1 MAITQQPTG
10 LTTTR
15 NNLTFT
21 FSWKITDKD
30 YEAGQQLQYRTNLTE
45 KWTSIEIGCW
55 TTKKTIALSAENYYP
70 STSDRLN
77 AVWFRVRGKR
87 RPYTEK
93 QGKEDKTYT
102 PDWSAWSDKVYVIDN
117 PDRPS
122 LEAELQSYNSTE
134 FSWKVTNKEKSN
146 KPFRDVQYQSI
157 LVKDSTVRDGS
168 TLKWSSS
175 NAGWRTGTG
184 TASDSVSIPETVS
197 LANAS
202 WTRWVRVR
210 SRGASGPSEWR
221 YAKHVYAKPYTAK
234 ISSAKATVSNNATT
248 VVVNWIVASNAA
260 HPIDSTEVEYLI
272 ATPGTHLS
280 VPAEASWSPGVTLDD
295 TPGHE
300 KAKFTVDA
308 VLNVDQCLWV
318 RIVTKHDV
326 EANDTPSAPMLV
338 SCGKLKEPSG
348 LGVVPDY
355 TTYRATVTATNTSE
369 VPDSRLAV
377 TYSKAGWSKP
387 LVLGIIPHGES
398 SVDVQ
403 CPSFTANTDMS
414 FGVYAFQGTTNLVLK
429 NDLYRYEVSP
439 NMQSVTIDD
448 GGDVPSAP
456 TNVRVTKSA
465 TEGEVII
472 RWGWKWRKAD
482 CAEISWSDNPNAWE
496 STAQPQ
502 TYMVDNINAAKWRVS
517 GLETGKKWYFRVRL
531 AIATDDGYTYGPY
544 SSVSTELGSYES
556 EAEEIDL
563 SSPPVTPILLLS
575 AEVAARKSTVT
586 ASWAYV
592 STDNTSQIYAEICQA
607 TVDGDTITYGKPF
620 AHANTEQH
628 VDFKLTGSRWQ
639 TGQTYNLCCRVT
651 SGSGHISE
659 WSEPISLTVADP
671 ITCTID
677 STTLVETS
685 VIQDYHPA
693 VTVAA
698 DSGAYAVNAEDYG
711 QAWNYEPGTHDYVFH
726 YGKWYLNDDPESP
739 EVYSANWL
747 PRPDRNHIELTIT
760 LTTDP
765 EYLTETVLQS
775 MPLDVVVSG
784 AGEGGTI
791 TVVVER
797 AAEYHM
803 ARPDESYSD
812 GYEGETIA
820 IVTRNGDGLLRVK
833 GSELIGLLDD
843 GAAYRLIAT
852 IEDKLGQQ
860 DEAQIDFAVRWS
872 HQALI
877 PSGTAETE
885 GLITKITPIAPTGT
899 GQTDTCDI
907 YRLSAD
913 KPELII
919 ENGAFGT
926 VYVDPY
932 PAIGEGRGHRI
943 VFKTLNGDYITKDEQ
958 PAWTDLVNEAVL
970 DEYSVIID
978 FDGRQLILPYNI
990 TLSNRWEK
998 DFQLT
1003 KYLGGSQ
1010 QGDWNP
1016 GITRTATYNVVLT
1029 DDEDADLIEG
1039 MRYLADYQGIC
1050 HVRTPEGSSFAADV
1064 QVSENNAY
1072 STGIIVSYTLTVT
1085 RVDPEGLDG
1094 LTYEEWINGLE

>member
-1 MAITQQPTG
+1 MAITHQPTG

-15 NNLTFT
+15 SNLTFT

-55 TTKKTIALSAENYYP
+55 TTKKTITLTRANYYP

-87 RPYTEK
+87 KPYMEK
-93 QGKEDKTYT
+93 ETTYT

-122 LEAELQSYNSTE
+122 LEAKLQSYNSTE

-146 KPFRDVQYQSI
+146 KPFQDVQYQSI
-157 LVKDSTVRDGS
+157 LVKDSTVRDGA

-175 NAGWRTGTG
+175 NSGWRTGTG
-184 TASDSVSIPETVS
+184 TATDSITIQETVS
-197 LANAS
+197 LPNAS

-221 YAKHVYAKPYTAK
+221 YAKHVYAKPYAAK
-234 ISSAKATVSNNATT
+234 ISSAKATVANNATT
-248 VVVNWIVASNAA
+248 VVVNWTVASNAA

-272 ATPGTHLS
+272 DTPGSNLS
-280 VPAEASWSPGVTLDD
+280 VPSEPSWSPGVTLDD

-308 VLNVDQCLWV
+308 VLNVDHCLWV

-338 SCGKLKEPSG
+338 SCGKLAEPSG
-348 LGVVPDY
+348 LGVDPDE
-355 TTYRATVTATNTSE
+355 TTYRATVTATNNSS

-377 TYSKAGWSKP
+377 TFTKKGWSKP
-387 LVLGIIPHGES
+387 LVLGIIPHGET

-403 CPSFTANTDMS
+403 CPSWTNNSDIS
-414 FGVYAFQGTTNLVLK
+414 FAVYAFQGTTERVLK
-429 NDLYRYEVSP
+429 NDLYRYEVSA
-439 NMQSVTIDD
+439 NMQSKTVDD

-456 TNVRVTKSA
+456 TNVRVTKSK

-472 RWGWKWRKAD
+472 RWGWKWKSAD
-482 CAEISWSDNPNAWE
+482 CSEISWSDNPNAWE
-496 STAQPQ
+496 STVQPS
-502 TYMVDNINAAKWRVS
+502 TYMVDNISAAKWRVS

-563 SSPPVTPILLLS
+563 SSPPATPILLLS
-575 AEVAARKSTVT
+575 ADVAARKSTVT

-607 TVDGDTITYGKPF
+607 TVNGGTITYGKPF
-620 AHANTEQH
+620 AHANSEQH
-628 VDFKLTGSRWQ
+628 VDFKLTGSKWQ
-639 TGQTYNLCCRVT
+639 TGTTYNLCVRVT
-651 SGSGHISE
+651 SGSGHVSE

-671 ITCTID
+671 ITCSID
-677 STTLVETS
+677 STNLSEISIV
-685 VIQDYHPA
+685 QDYHPE
-693 VTVAA
+693 VTVVA
-698 DSGAYAVNAEDYG
+698 DSGEYPVNAEDYA
-711 QAWNYEPGTHDYVFH
+711 QAWDYVDGTHDFVFN
-726 YGKWYLNDDPESP
+726 YGTWYLNDDPTNP
-739 EVYSANWL
+739 EEYSANWL
-747 PRPDRNHIELTIT
+747 PAPDRNHIELSVT

-775 MPLDVVVSG
+775 MPLDVTVSG

-791 TVVVER
+791 TVIVER

-803 ARPDESYSD
+803 ARPDDSTSD
-812 GYEGETIA
+812 GHEGETIA
-820 IVTRNGDGLLRVK
+820 IVTRNGDGLLRVN
-833 GSELIGLLDD
+833 GSQLIGLLDD
-843 GAAYRLIAT
+843 GASYRLIAT

-860 DEAQIDFAVRWS
+860 DSAEIEFEVHWS
-872 HQALI
+872 HQAII
-877 PSGTAETE
+877 PEGGEELE

-919 ENGAFGT
+919 QGGSFGT
-926 VYVDPY
+926 TYVDPY
-932 PAIGEGRGHRI
+932 PAIGEGKGHRI
-943 VFKTLNGDYITKDEQ
+943 VFKTLNGDYITADEQ
-958 PAWTDLVNEAVL
+958 PAWTDLIDEAVL
-970 DEYSVIID
+970 DEYSIIVD

-990 TLSNRWEK
+990 TMSSSWAK

-1003 KYLGGSQ
+1003 TYLNGSQ
-1010 QGDWNP
+1010 QGDWNH
-1016 GITRTATYNVVLT
+1016 GVTRTSTYNVVLT
-1029 DDEDADLIEG
+1029 EDEDADTIEG
-1039 MRYLADYQGIC
+1039 MRALADYHGLC
-1050 HVRTPEGSSFAADV
+1050 HIRTPEGSSYACDI
-1064 QVSENNAY
+1064 QVSEGNAFND
-1072 STGIIVSYTLTVT
+1072 GIIVSYTLTVT
-1085 RVDPEGLDG
+1085 RVDPQGLDG
-1094 LTYEEWINGLE
+1094 MTYEEWINELE